1 MILAWYRLTQMLVPT
16 HTNLFI
22 FEIEQEW
29 QNWVGWSWARLHC
42 HFFWLRGLR
51 QQHYK
56 SLDME
61 GFIQCAGLPKI
72 VAFTPACKHLGCLTR
87 FRGEKTVDAL
97 VEWAATSLLK
107 LPRILYYGAKGLMTD
122 VIQKTGLHKVKVIVF
137 SNTGERAA
145 PYIRQA
151 AKQYWDYAVFAMV
164 LWQEQSNTFW
174 ETRVGVKSAPA
185 VVFVKDPGLE
195 PVIYHGMNC
204 LPSLPLLIL

>member
-51 QQHYK
+51 QQHYE
-56 SLDME
+56 SLDM
-61 GFIQCAGLPKI
+61 
-72 VAFTPACKHLGCLTR
+72 

-107 LPRILYYGAKGLMTD
+107 LPRILYYGATGLVTHNTHYMTD
-122 VIQKTGLHKVKVIVF
+122 VIQKTGLHKVKGQHHTF
-137 SNTGERAA
+137 DRLPSSTGIMQSLLWCFGRSRATHFGR
-145 PYIRQA
+145 P
-151 AKQYWDYAVFAMV
+151 
-164 LWQEQSNTFW
+164 
-174 ETRVGVKSAPA
+174 GVKSALT

-204 LPSLPLLIL
+204 LPSLPLMIL